1 MLQRSAFP
9 YVILI
14 AFLVVLQSRAALAG
28 DCLITG
34 PRYQLR
40 SDSIEW
46 QMKTRIGQSCI
57 RGIRFSNVASPVI
70 KIISPPR
77 FGELTLLG
85 PSFSYKA
92 GTDFRNEDLF
102 VIEVS
107 GSIGRV
113 AGTSTIR
120 VAISSFDAPK
130 AQALEQPP
138 IQDVRPSPQPVPEA
152 TGQAVP
158 LPGDIVPATATSLP
172 PCPTWDWAKGSPP
185 PMRPPFDRSK
195 LYCPPQPFHPPNAPI
210 GCSCAK

>member
-1 MLQRSAFP
+1 MLRRSAFP
-9 YVILI
+9 YLILI
-14 AFLVVLQSRAALAG
+14 ALIAVIQSLAARAG
-28 DCLITG
+28 GCLITG

-40 SDSIEW
+40 SDTIDW
-46 QMKTRIGQSCI
+46 QLKTRIGQSCI

-85 PSFSYKA
+85 PSFSYRA
-92 GTDFRNEDLF
+92 SAAFRDEDLF

-120 VAISSFDAPK
+120 VAISSFDAPP
-130 AQALEQPP
+130 AQGLEPP
-138 IQDVRPSPQPVPEA
+138 PVQDVRPSPQPVPEA
-152 TGQAVP
+152 TGQAEL
-158 LPGDIVPATATSLP
+158 LPGDVVPATATSLP
-172 PCPTWDWAKGSPP
+172 PCPTWDWAKGVPP

-195 LYCPPQPFHPPNAPI
+195 IYCPPLPFHPPNAPI
-210 GCSCAK
+210 GCSCAQ